1 MGDGLPTSQISREI
15 GNQVR
20 LPSGTLRKKG
30 KYPNPSDDARWFV
43 SLGNS

>member
-30 KYPNPSDDARWFV
+30 KYSNPSDDARWFV